1 MVSQSGTAAGAVIVI
16 ALLIGLALTGG
27 WVYRDARNQA
37 MRGRPVTGTL
47 GPLQLQTP
55 AAWLVACLLLPEVA
69 LTAYVDCRQPA

>member
-1 MVSQSGTAAGAVIVI
+1 MRRKAQTAPAAAAVKGSRQQSPRI
-16 ALLIGLALTGG
+16 AKCHGRIAP
-27 WVYRDARNQA
+27 